1 VKFLL
6 TPTLVVLLP
15 QVQLVVIAA
24 TLRLLEI
31 LALLV
36 AVAVTHTTCQT
47 LTLNLLTLLLQH
59 TINFTTT
66 HEN

>member
-1 VKFLL
+1 
-6 TPTLVVLLP
+6 
-15 QVQLVVIAA
+15 
-24 TLRLLEI
+24 LEI